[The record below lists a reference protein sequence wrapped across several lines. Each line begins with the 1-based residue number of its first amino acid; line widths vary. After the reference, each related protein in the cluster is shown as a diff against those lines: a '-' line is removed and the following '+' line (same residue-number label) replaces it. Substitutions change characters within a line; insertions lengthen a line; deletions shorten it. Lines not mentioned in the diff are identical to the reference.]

1 LFWPPEGR
9 TMPHEIDSN
18 GGVMPAAAAK
28 QKRKMFHA
36 NVIVTRIEEWCV
48 EAETAEEAR
57 KLLTSGD
64 GHRCHFGDR
73 IHAEVQNVID
83 D

>member
-1 LFWPPEGR
+1 
-9 TMPHEIDSN
+9 
-18 GGVMPAAAAK
+18 
-28 QKRKMFHA
+28 
-36 NVIVTRIEEWCV
+36 VTRIEEWCV
-48 EAETAEEAR
+48 EAETPEQAR
-57 KLLTSGD
+57 ELLASGE

>member
-1 LFWPPEGR
+1 
-9 TMPHEIDSN
+9 
-18 GGVMPAAAAK
+18 MPAVAP
-28 QKRKMFHA
+28 RKKLKIFHA

-48 EAETAEEAR
+48 EAETAEQAR
-57 KLLTSGD
+57 ELLTAGD